1 VTLLTGAVAPTVF
14 YLRVTGNTSPPRFA
28 IIAAARLHETSDRRR
43 PAGRSAIRRAALAMA
58 TALAGL
64 LATGAVAHASVPAND
79 NYLAATPVVGP
90 QHRGSVDTTEAG
102 SQTDLFQPAVAGRP
116 SNGAQNE
123 PLSCTGQAYDK
134 TVWFE
139 VQPQTTGGI
148 HISATGYDAVIAVFE
163 YDPATSGIIR
173 SLGCSNASSGT
184 TEQLTIAAP
193 RIQQGHYY
201 AVQVG
206 GAIVGGVA
214 QSGALG
220 FALDTVPD
228 RDSDG
233 VSDAADPC
241 PDAAGPGDGCPRQ
254 LPGTPRLAIAGL
266 RIVLLEWTGLPSGT
280 EVRATCRSCGAR
292 GLSQT
297 VRLRRGGSARLTR
310 FAGAR
315 ARSGAVL
322 KVFARSQPPA
332 PGSGRFGAL
341 GKSARFRFGSGAYHW
356 DIGCLAPGSWR
367 QPMGCPR

>member
-1 VTLLTGAVAPTVF
+1 
-14 YLRVTGNTSPPRFA
+14 
-28 IIAAARLHETSDRRR
+28 
-43 PAGRSAIRRAALAMA
+43 MA

-79 NYLAATPVVGP
+79 NYLAAMPVVGP
-90 QHRGSVDTTEAG
+90 QYRASVDTTGATG
-102 SQTDLFQPAVAGRP
+102 QADLFLPAVAGRP
-116 SNGAQNE
+116 SAGAQNE
-123 PLSCTGQAYDK
+123 PLSCAGRAYGK
-134 TVWFE
+134 TVWFDL
-139 VQPQTTGGI
+139 QPQTTGGI
-148 HISATGYDAVIAVFE
+148 HISVTGYDAAIAVFE

-184 TEQLTIAAP
+184 TEQTTIAAP
-193 RIQQGHYY
+193 RIQQGHRY

-206 GAIVGGVA
+206 GVVVDGEA
-214 QSGALG
+214 QSGTLA
-220 FALDTVPD
+220 FALDTVAD
-228 RDSDG
+228 RDGDG
-233 VSDAADPC
+233 VFDAADAC
-241 PDAAGPGDGCPRQ
+241 PDAPGPGDGCPRQ

-266 RIVLLEWTGLPSGT
+266 KIVLLEWSGLPSGT
-280 EVRATCRSCGAR
+280 QVRATCRACGPG

-297 VRLRRGGSARLTR
+297 VRLRRGGLARLTR

-322 KVFARSQPPA
+322 KVFARSRPPA
-332 PGSGRFGAL
+332 PGAGEFGAL